1 MSFYFVIIGTKD
13 NPLYEAEFGTWKQG
27 GDGVARFRDEQR
39 HLNQFIAHSSLDLLE
54 ELQWAGTGG
63 SMYLKCIE
71 RFAGTAGGGVFLTAG
86 NIKFVLLHD
95 TRADEPIRQFFYDV
109 YELYTKTLMS
119 PFYSVDMEIRSVVFD
134 GRVRAGVKKYL

>member
-54 ELQWAGTGG
+54 EMQWAGTGG

-71 RFAGTAGGGVFLTAG
+71 RFAGTAGGSGGVG
-86 NIKFVLLHD
+86 GDIKFVLLHD

-119 PFYSVDMEIRSVVFD
+119 PFYSVDMEIRSAMFD
-134 GRVRAGVKKYL
+134 GRVRAGAKKYL